1 MNHYSRSKSKVL
13 IVDLSAIVMASGLLS
28 VLFAQ
33 WLYPL
38 LGLPSTAPMPGR
50 SLVILIML
58 WLIIMKRGEPLA
70 DFGLNPLPP
79 IWRIILLAIV
89 LLAAKLFIVQPVADI
104 VAGFADLP
112 KSDHSFFNHIH
123 GNFPALIGWLAIAWV
138 IGGFAEEFIFR
149 GFLMR
154 RVADVF
160 NRGKLGWTIALLAQ
174 AILFG
179 ALHYYLGPAGV
190 VSATLTA
197 LFYGL
202 FFILVGRSLWPV
214 MIAHATWDSLAFTL
228 IYLNGVPST

>member
-1 MNHYSRSKSKVL
+1 M
-13 IVDLSAIVMASGLLS
+13 VDLSAIVLVSGLLS
-28 VLFAQ
+28 VLFSQ

-38 LGLPSTAPMPGR
+38 FGLPPAAPMPGR

-58 WLIIMKRGEPLA
+58 WFVIKVRAESLG
-70 DFGLNPLPP
+70 DFGLTPLSP
-79 IWRIILLAIV
+79 IWRIILLAIA

-104 VAGFADLP
+104 VAGLADLP
-112 KSDHSFFNHIH
+112 KSDHSFFNQIH
-123 GNFPALIGWLAIAWV
+123 GNFPALIGWLVIAWV

-154 RVADVF
+154 RIADVF
-160 NRGKLGWTIALLAQ
+160 NRGKLGWAIALVVQ

-179 ALHYYLGPAGV
+179 TLHYYLGPTGV
-190 VSATLTA
+190 VSATLSA

-214 MIAHATWDSLAFTL
+214 MIAHATWDSLIFTL
-228 IYLNGVPST
+228 IFLNGVPST